1 MTILTT
7 PRLLLRPFRE
17 GDAAELYDYAKDP
30 RVGPI
35 AGWPPHTSVEN
46 SLEII
51 RTVFSAPNVFAVADR
66 ESGRVIGSAGFVGE
80 HRNELPS
87 PDDELGYALSPAF
100 WGQGLIPE
108 ASRALIRW
116 GFTELGLE
124 TIWCNHYDGNARSR
138 RVIEKCGFQYEGTI
152 RQGFR
157 RYDGQVFDDM
167 CYSILKEEYFAHP
180 QRFQPQAVKI
190 PKDFEKEG

>member
-17 GDAAELYDYAKDP
+17 GDAAELYDYAQDP

-100 WGQGLIPE
+100 WGRGLIPE

-116 GFTELGLE
+116 GFTELGLG
-124 TIWCNHYDGNARSR
+124 TIWCNHDDGNARTR
-138 RVIEKCGFQYEGTI
+138 RVIEKCGC
-152 RQGFR
+152 R
-157 RYDGQVFDDM
+157 
-167 CYSILKEEYFAHP
+167 
-180 QRFQPQAVKI
+180 
-190 PKDFEKEG
+190 